1 VCSAVVLHCFADR
14 RKVHS
19 KGLGASKPVP
29 FCYWIVM
36 RDFSIFTFQKQ
47 FKAKARGYWDF
58 ALDLHPTS
66 ASNL

>member
-1 VCSAVVLHCFADR
+1 
-14 RKVHS
+14 
-19 KGLGASKPVP
+19 
-29 FCYWIVM
+29 M